1 MVKTLKLNNQQFDK
15 VIEYYK
21 PYQINNAN
29 EYTSFRAKVGN
40 TVITC
45 YKTFT
50 VAIQGLKAS
59 EIYSDISRFL
69 NLKVE
74 NEIEKS
80 INTNLNLSII
90 GTDEVGTGDV
100 FGGIVVVACFVPKE
114 KILNLKRLGVKDSKS
129 LTDQT
134 IIKLAPT
141 LMRNLLYT
149 YIYFDNS
156 KYNSLY
162 DPKNMNMNKIK
173 AILHNKCILKILE
186 KKPKFD
192 KIIIDGF
199 TNKENYFRYLHD
211 TEVFP
216 DITLEQKG
224 ESKHIAIAAASII
237 ARYIFLA
244 YLNKISKVSG
254 YTLLKG
260 ASTQASDL
268 AKTIIQQKGEAFL
281 SKIAKLNFKSV
292 RRN

>member
-1 MVKTLKLNNQQFDK
+1 VVKTLKLNNQQFDK
-15 VIEYYK
+15 VVDYYRQ
-21 PYQINNAN
+21 YQINNTN
-29 EYTSFRAKVGN
+29 EYTSFRAKIGN

-50 VAIQGLKAS
+50 IAIQGVESS
-59 EIYSDISRFL
+59 EIFLDISKML

-74 NEIEKS
+74 NENPKS
-80 INTNLNLSII
+80 TNLNLSII

-114 KILNLKRLGVKDSKS
+114 QILNLKKLGVKDSKL

-134 IIKLAPT
+134 IMKIAPI
-141 LMRNLLYT
+141 LMKDLKYT

-186 KKPKFD
+186 MKPNFD

-199 TNKENYFRYLHD
+199 TTKENYFRYLHE

-216 DITLEQKG
+216 DITLEEKG

-254 YTLLKG
+254 YALLKG

-281 SKIAKLNFKSV
+281 SKIAKLNFKSIKK
-292 RRN
+292 N